1 MVIRGRIQNGVVVL
15 DAPASVPEGTEVD
28 VVVPAA
34 PEAANEPIFVDAE
47 RQRVLQIMDRIAA
60 LPIEGMTDPFTGAD
74 HDKVLY
80 GKP

>member
-1 MVIRGRIQNGVVVL
+1 MVVRGRIHNGVVVL
-15 DAPASVPEGTEVD
+15 DADVSVPEGTEVT

-34 PEAANEPIFVDAE
+34 PPAAGEETLDAE

-60 LPIEGMTDPFTGAD
+60 LPIEGIGEPISGAD
-74 HDKVLY
+74 HDSLLY